1 MQEVSNPYG
10 PQSHIHVKIQ
20 YLCFHIAQV
29 QMPLL
34 CFTALLFHFYLR
46 HFCLLLYLLGFSV
59 SEVESGR
66 LWAVPEDSVLELCV
80 KLGLKWD
87 IVSKYPLGARHLI

>member
-1 MQEVSNPYG
+1 MKRNSETYSKRKKSFVLITISEFKLASVFSMQEVSNPYG

-29 QMPLL
+29 QMPSL
-34 CFTALLFHFYLR
+34 CFIALLFHFYLR

-66 LWAVPEDSVLELCV
+66 L
-80 KLGLKWD
+80 
-87 IVSKYPLGARHLI
+87 